1 MLQLHR
7 VAQALALFLGIST
20 SVAAQTLTVGPDPAL
35 YDFTTIQAA
44 VDAAVEGGTVR
55 VAPGEYANF
64 AVEKPLTVLGSGSAS
79 TVVRIP
85 LSGSPF
91 DFASGIRIDGVSTGE
106 VRIGGFGIRSDNTF
120 VQSLQGWVEVL
131 FCDAPVALFDLELVV
146 EGLHRG
152 QRGFFNTFRARRLA
166 LSDCHVVGAADLPGE
181 IDVDALFPIANI
193 AFHGAKFEQSRVW
206 ATDCTF
212 EGCATWNCTTTPI
225 PLPGLAPASG
235 VGVFAQRSE
244 VYLGNCSVRGGSGV
258 ISTDICPP
266 LPGGAGLRSLELS
279 RVEVYTGPQ
288 SQIVGGFGA
297 DDAPGGLGAFL
308 DGPTALFLGP
318 GGTPEGGLNSQGEQ
332 ADSYL
337 LQAPQ
342 STLIA
347 DIGIWPTLRATDALV
362 SPGESSSL
370 SLSGNPG
377 AVQFTFLNTAFGSGG
392 TALPLEG
399 EAFLDPLTAIGL
411 PQQVLDG
418 AGLGEVTLQVP
429 AEPALID
436 TVLLAQSAE
445 FAGPGFLL
453 ANPIHFAV
461 AP

>member
-1 MLQLHR
+1 MLQLQR
-7 VAQALALFLGIST
+7 AARALALIAGTAS
-20 SVAAQTLTVGPDPAL
+20 SVSAQTLTVGPDPYS

-44 VDAAVEGGTVR
+44 IDAAAEGGTVR
-55 VAPGEYANF
+55 VAPGEYSSF
-64 AVEKPLTVLGSGSAS
+64 VVEKPLTVLGSGPDA

-85 LSGSPF
+85 LNGNPF
-91 DFASGIRIDGVSTGE
+91 AFASGIGVDGVDTGE
-106 VRIGGFGIRSDNTF
+106 VRIGGFGMRSDNTF
-120 VQSLQGWVEVL
+120 VESLQGWVEVK

-152 QRGFFNTFRARRLA
+152 QRGFFNTFRARRLV
-166 LSDCHVVGAADLPGE
+166 LSDCHVVGAAELPGE

-225 PLPGLAPASG
+225 PLVGLAPESG
-235 VGVFAQRSE
+235 VGIFVQRSE
-244 VYLGNCSVRGGSGV
+244 LHLGNCSVRGGSGV
-258 ISTDICPP
+258 TSTDTCPP
-266 LPGGAGLRSLELS
+266 LAGGAGLRSLELS

-288 SQIVGGFGA
+288 SEIVGGFGA

-308 DGPTALFLGP
+308 DGPTVLFLGP
-318 GGTPEGGLNSQGEQ
+318 GGAPQGGLDTLGEQ
-332 ADSYL
+332 ANTYL

-347 DIGIWPTLRATDALV
+347 DIGLWPTLRVADALV
-362 SPGESSSL
+362 SPGATSSL
-370 SLSGNPG
+370 GLSGNPG
-377 AVQFTFLNTAFGSGG
+377 AVQFAFLNTTFGSASA
-392 TALPLEG
+392 ALPLEG
-399 EAFLDPLTAIGL
+399 EAFLDPLSAIGL
-411 PQQVLDG
+411 PQLVLDG
-418 AGLGEVTLQVP
+418 EGQGELALQVP
-429 AEPALID
+429 ADPSLID

-445 FAGPGFLL
+445 FVGPGLLL

-461 AP
+461 TP